1 MITRPAALTAKV
13 PWFLSVSFVCF
24 VAIPSAAEFTTPIT
38 ITETDTTHDGYS
50 LATSGARVA
59 VNGPCAFSFL
69 LQADLTL
76 VIRSTPAANPALA
89 SLQPPG
95 ILPP

>member
-1 MITRPAALTAKV
+1 MVT
-13 PWFLSVSFVCF
+13 
-24 VAIPSAAEFTTPIT
+24 PSAAEFTTPIT

-76 VIRSTPAANPALA
+76 VIRSTTAANPALA